1 MELWIRSQDR
11 TKIERCVSINYIKF
25 VIDKETSTEVHNI
38 YINHNPFGNYESEE
52 RALEVLDEIQD
63 RLTVRHQDGPSAEF
77 IVINEIVPIIYE
89 MPKE

>member
-1 MELWIRSQDR
+1 MNLWIRSQDR
-11 TKIERCVSINYIKF
+11 ERLGKIVYLELKNDDYGFYIIGWRDKFEGTKIATYKT
-25 VIDKETSTEVHNI
+25 K
-38 YINHNPFGNYESEE
+38 E

-63 RLTVRHQDGPSAEF
+63 RLNIRHEDNPGMEF